1 MQKCADAATHI
12 KANKDSIKI
21 LFPKDCKD
29 SINHIESMAN
39 LKTLN
44 IFNNEVCEFLSAL
57 SKMIL
62 SDKECKAYPDIIS
75 FGFFIRASNL
85 SRLKSQYE
93 SNLDSR
99 LGRGL
104 SFHIAPSNVPI
115 NFAFSLIAS
124 LLAGNA
130 NVVRVSSKDFAQTR
144 IICRLLSQIHSR
156 LKKYICIV
164 QYPHER
170 EINDFLSL
178 LADNRIIWGGD
189 STISI
194 LRLSSLKPRA
204 IELSFANRYSLCVID
219 SKSVLNLDSKA
230 LQKLAQ
236 DFYNDTYLYDQ
247 NACSSPRLIFWLG
260 EAELARKRF
269 WEAIYDY
276 AKGRYELQDII
287 AIDKLVNECRVAINL
302 DSVRIENFG
311 NLINTIFVES
321 LESCVEY
328 VLDSGVESSEK
339 SCVETALDSA
349 LDSSDKSALES
360 FGVDSKL
367 NDGGMLESSLD
378 SAVKNSLK
386 SSLES
391 RVKSTLESTLESVL
405 ESALDSSLE
414 SAVET
419 SFKTSVATL
428 ESCVE
433 SDVETSVATLESRV
447 PKLSSFMES
456 FVVPGGSF
464 IESSGNSLQPLF
476 NMLDSSFQ
484 TLSYFG
490 LDSKVLRD
498 EIIKQGIKGID
509 RILPVGLTSQFSLI
523 WDGYDLI
530 TSLTRRI
537 DRI

>member
-85 SRLKSQYE
+85 LRLKSQYE
-93 SNLDSR
+93 SSLDSR

-260 EAELARKRF
+260 EAEFARKRF

-321 LESCVEY
+321 LESCVKSN
-328 VLDSGVESSEK
+328 LDSALESSDK
-339 SCVETALDSA
+339 SCVETALDSGE
-349 LDSSDKSALES
+349 KSALES

-378 SAVKNSLK
+378 SAVENSLE

-391 RVKSTLESTLESVL
+391 RVKSTLES
-405 ESALDSSLE
+405 
-414 SAVET
+414 AVE
-419 SFKTSVATL
+419 S
-428 ESCVE
+428 
-433 SDVETSVATLESRV
+433 SVATLESRV

>member
-321 LESCVEY
+321 LESCVKSN
-328 VLDSGVESSEK
+328 LDSALESSDK
-339 SCVETALDSA
+339 SCVETALDSGE
-349 LDSSDKSALES
+349 KSALES

-378 SAVKNSLK
+378 SAVENSLE

-391 RVKSTLESTLESVL
+391 RVKSTLES
-405 ESALDSSLE
+405 
-414 SAVET
+414 AVE
-419 SFKTSVATL
+419 S
-428 ESCVE
+428 
-433 SDVETSVATLESRV
+433 SVATLESRV

>member
-321 LESCVEY
+321 LESCVKSD
-328 VLDSGVESSEK
+328 LDSALDSSEK
-339 SCVETALDSA
+339 SCVKSNLDSALESSEKYCVETA

-367 NDGGMLESSLD
+367 NDGGMLESSL
-378 SAVKNSLK
+378 
-386 SSLES
+386 
-391 RVKSTLESTLESVL
+391 
-405 ESALDSSLE
+405 E

-428 ESCVE
+428 ESRIESAVE
-433 SDVETSVATLESRV
+433 SSVATLESRV

>member
-1 MQKCADAATHI
+1 MQKCADVATHI

-85 SRLKSQYE
+85 LRLKSQYE

-321 LESCVEY
+321 LESCVKS
-328 VLDSGVESSEK
+328 VLDSDLDSGEKSCVKSDLDSALESSEK
-339 SCVETALDSA
+339 YCVETS
-349 LDSSDKSALES
+349 LDSSLES

-378 SAVKNSLK
+378 SAV
-386 SSLES
+386 
-391 RVKSTLESTLESVL
+391 VTLESCV

-419 SFKTSVATL
+419 SFKTSVTAL
-428 ESCVE
+428 ESAVE
-433 SDVETSVATLESRV
+433 NSLESSVATLESRV

-464 IESSGNSLQPLF
+464 IESSGNSLKPLF